1 MKRAPCQTNNMRF
14 MKVIHRLLFVTA
26 VLGIIVGP
34 IGIQAADS
42 AMAASGPAA
51 MDSLAGVGMPDDM
64 PCCPDEQPSKPD
76 CGSKS
81 CPLAV
86 LCTTAMVGQVATS
99 HSWLLNV
106 GWTAYRFLT
115 PLHAELASSL
125 VDPPVRPPRL

>member
-1 MKRAPCQTNNMRF
+1 MKRAPCQINTMRF
-14 MKVIHRLLFVTA
+14 MKVIRRLLFVTA
-26 VLGIIVGP
+26 VLGMIVGP
-34 IGIQAADS
+34 IGIGAVDS

-51 MDSLAGVGMPDDM
+51 MDGMARMDMPDDM

-86 LCTTAMVGQVATS
+86 LCTTAIVGQLATS
-99 HSWLLNV
+99 HSWSVNV
-106 GWTAYRFLT
+106 GWGAHRFLIPVHT
-115 PLHAELASSL
+115 GLASSL

>member
-1 MKRAPCQTNNMRF
+1 MKRAPCQINTMRF
-14 MKVIHRLLFVTA
+14 MKVIRRLLFVTA
-26 VLGIIVGP
+26 VLGMIVGP
-34 IGIQAADS
+34 IGIGAVDS

-51 MDSLAGVGMPDDM
+51 MDGMARMDMPDDM

-86 LCTTAMVGQVATS
+86 LCTTAIVGQLATS
-99 HSWLLNV
+99 HSWSLNV
-106 GWTAYRFLT
+106 GWVAHRFLIPVHT
-115 PLHAELASSL
+115 GLASSL